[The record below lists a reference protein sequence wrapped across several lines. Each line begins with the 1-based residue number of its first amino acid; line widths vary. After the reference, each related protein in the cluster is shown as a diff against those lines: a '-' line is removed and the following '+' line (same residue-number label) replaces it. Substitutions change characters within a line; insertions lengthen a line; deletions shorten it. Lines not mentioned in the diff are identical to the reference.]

1 MLSQPSTHQKQSRK
15 PTDFLLD
22 LPQDYVEEL
31 LQERGPRGRGLSR
44 DSITHPYHVLLSRC
58 KDTNIFC
65 TPSSLLNNSAS
76 TLGFPVKPGM
86 TEGKAG
92 TRAKREPRPE
102 EMNVWQTVCQTVCQR
117 DSGRKYVSLWQK
129 RERPP
134 ATGRKPRRAAY
145 ERHCYSHHHRH
156 HLPGQHTG
164 IHRSI
169 EYQSVD
175 VQCV

>member
-1 MLSQPSTHQKQSRK
+1 MRAVQAYPTTPMAGQVRALWRESRNCLRMLSQPSTHQKQSRK

-92 TRAKREPRPE
+92 THAKRELRPE
-102 EMNVWQTVCQTVCQR
+102 EMTVCGQ
-117 DSGRKYVSLWQK
+117 GLFLGF
-129 RERPP
+129 RPCP
-134 ATGRKPRRAAY
+134 L
-145 ERHCYSHHHRH
+145 ELRH
-156 HLPGQHTG
+156 T
-164 IHRSI
+164 
-169 EYQSVD
+169 SV
-175 VQCV
+175 